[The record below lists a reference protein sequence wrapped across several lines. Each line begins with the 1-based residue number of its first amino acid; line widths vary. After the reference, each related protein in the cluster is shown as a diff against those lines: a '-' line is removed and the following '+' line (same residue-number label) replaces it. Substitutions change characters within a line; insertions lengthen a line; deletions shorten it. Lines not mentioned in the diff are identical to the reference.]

1 MQTIWTNAMRND
13 FPIYYKRKIFITDGE
28 DDNGSFAVDFVAV
41 RNVDEGD
48 PALPKRTTLL
58 TDVELDKLTSTDR
71 RPMLVVLHGVSG
83 GSHESFIR
91 EMIATLIAQNGKG
104 ERNWEACVVNS
115 RGCARSKISSQLMYN
130 GRATWDLRQTA
141 NWLGEKFP
149 NRPLFA
155 AGISLGANLLT
166 NYLAEEGSNS
176 PFKAA
181 IVFSNPWNLELSSMA
196 MRRGWM
202 GREVYSRAVVTGY
215 KKYVKEHLAEISK
228 YTDIDVERVKNAAD
242 IREFDKLFLAPA
254 SGYPTP
260 GAYYRDGSCCD
271 ALLVVRTPLLALN
284 ALDDPMS
291 AFLNAM
297 ADNANRCWSPATDE
311 TSGDIFLGLFRYNPT
326 QKKLYAINSKI

>member
-1 MQTIWTNAMRND
+1 
-13 FPIYYKRKIFITDGE
+13 
-28 DDNGSFAVDFVAV
+28 
-41 RNVDEGD
+41 
-48 PALPKRTTLL
+48 
-58 TDVELDKLTSTDR
+58 
-71 RPMLVVLHGVSG
+71 MLVVLHGVSG

-181 IVFSNPWNLELSSMA
+181 IVFSNPWTLELSSMA
-196 MRRGWM
+196 MRRGCM

-271 ALLVVRTPLLALN
+271 ALLAVKTPLLALN
-284 ALDDPMS
+284 ALDDPIVPPECIPFDAFEVNPFAVLCTTTMGGHIGWHETSGTQWVTKQMS

-297 ADNANRCWSPATDE
+297 ADNANRCWSPATEE
-311 TSGDIFLGLFRYNPT
+311 TSV
-326 QKKLYAINSKI
+326 